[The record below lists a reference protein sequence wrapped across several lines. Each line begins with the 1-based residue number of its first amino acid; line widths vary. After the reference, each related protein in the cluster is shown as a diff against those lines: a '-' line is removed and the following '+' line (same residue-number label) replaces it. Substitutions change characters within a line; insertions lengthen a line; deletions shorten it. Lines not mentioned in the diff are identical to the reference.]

1 MVGVNFIRINKG
13 QVVQSYNLQLK
24 SVIYEALPELFSS
37 AITEI
42 RHRLKASS
50 TNILVNIMPEFSI
63 NGVSFFVPQRGDKKK
78 FVDLSLRN
86 LDIFLDDLY
95 KNESAKNP
103 IQAEESIML
112 KMKDDLNLSELPVHI
127 ECFDNSNIQGSNP
140 VASCV
145 VFKNTKPSK
154 KDYRHYNIKTVTG
167 PDDFASMKEV
177 VFRRYSRMLAEGE
190 ALPQLVVIDGGKG
203 QLNAAMES
211 IIELGIQ
218 DRITLIGIAKRL
230 EEIFVPGDPIP
241 LYLDKRSE
249 TLRTIQHIRNEAH
262 RFGINFHRAKRS
274 NSALESSLE
283 HIDVIGP
290 KTIQRLFSRYR
301 SLDGIR
307 NATQSELIKLI
318 GVKRTM
324 LIESFFKKD

>member
-1 MVGVNFIRINKG
+1 MAYNQNIESIKRILQGNLSEIKKHLKGEMIKYANRFKYEEAQLIKEKIDILTNFQSKTTIVNPKYKDIEVFTIISKHNIVGVNFIRINKG

-24 SVIYEALPELFSS
+24 SVIYEALPDLFSS

-95 KNESAKNP
+95 KNESIKNP

-127 ECFDNSNIQGSNP
+127 ECFDNSNIQGSYP

-167 PDDFASMKEV
+167 PDDFACMK
-177 VFRRYSRMLAEGE
+177 G
-190 ALPQLVVIDGGKG
+190 
-203 QLNAAMES
+203 
-211 IIELGIQ
+211 
-218 DRITLIGIAKRL
+218 
-230 EEIFVPGDPIP
+230 
-241 LYLDKRSE
+241 
-249 TLRTIQHIRNEAH
+249 
-262 RFGINFHRAKRS
+262 RF
-274 NSALESSLE
+274 SA
-283 HIDVIGP
+283 P
-290 KTIQRLFSRYR
+290 
-301 SLDGIR
+301 
-307 NATQSELIKLI
+307 AC
-318 GVKRTM
+318 
-324 LIESFFKKD
+324 